1 VRTLLLFALTA
12 LPAVALAQT
21 YKCVDA
27 QKRITYSNTACEK
40 QGLKDAGP
48 VADRIMTVP
57 ATEMP
62 KPAPRKE
69 PAKSPRAAEDAD
81 AGKGAPMKP
90 VVPQTEKLAK

>member
-1 VRTLLLFALTA
+1 MRTILLFALTA

-48 VADRIMTVP
+48 IADRIMTVP

-62 KPAPRKE
+62 KPSVRKE
-69 PAKSPRAAEDAD
+69 PGKAPRAAEDAD
-81 AGKGAPMKP
+81 AGKGAQVKP
-90 VVPQTEKLAK
+90 AVPQSEKPAK